1 MVSNITFLAFIALS
15 ILPIQIL
22 AFPAKAFEASAMNS
36 KIASLAKAAYE
47 ERRAK
52 RSSPGFNAAAQIINV
67 SGEHAFVPPGPKD
80 MRGPCPGLN
89 ALANHGFIPHNGF
102 ATISQIINANEE
114 VFGMGADLAIFLTVY
129 GLVMDGNPLSLN
141 PGWSIGAS
149 PTQGQNI
156 LDNLFGL
163 LGAPQGLIGSHN
175 KYEGDTSP
183 TRGDLFVYG
192 NAWVLQMP
200 HFQEL
205 FDLQPDKDT
214 ANYDIGIMS
223 QLRQITFERSVRTNP
238 YFFYGPFVGMAVS
251 NAAQSFIFRFMA
263 NHTAEHPEGILDQ
276 FNLKSFFGV
285 TGETGY
291 FEKKDG
297 WERIPPGWGRRAIGD
312 EYGIL
317 SLTEDILYFASE
329 YPNTL
334 TVGGN
339 IGTVNSF
346 TGVDFSDL
354 TGGVYNLESLF
365 EGNNLACFLLQNAQ
379 LTAPDFLKNVFS
391 DITEPLGILS
401 TTTEGILCSIGG
413 CPQLM
418 DPDQSKFQFSSFPG
432 SGASL

>member
-1 MVSNITFLAFIALS
+1 MVSKITFLAFIALS
-15 ILPIQIL
+15 TLPIQTL
-22 AFPAKAFEASAMNS
+22 AFPAKAFEATPMNS

-47 ERRAK
+47 KRREK
-52 RSSPGFNAAAQIINV
+52 RGSPGFNAAAQIIDV

-89 ALANHGFIPHNGF
+89 ALANHGFLPHNGF
-102 ATISQIINANEE
+102 ATISQIISANEE
-114 VFGMGADLAIFLTVY
+114 VFGMGADLATFLTIY

-149 PTQGQNI
+149 PAQGQNI

-205 FDLQPDKDT
+205 FDLQPDKAT

-223 QLRQITFERSVRTNP
+223 QLRQITFERSIRTNP

-251 NAAQSFIFRFMA
+251 NAAQSFIYRFMA

-297 WERIPPGWGRRAIGD
+297 WERIPGGWGRRAFGD

-334 TVGGN
+334 TIGGN
-339 IGTVNSF
+339 TGEVNTFS
-346 TGVDFSDL
+346 GVDFSNL

-379 LTAPDFLKNVFS
+379 LTAPDFLKTIFT

-401 TTTEGILCSIGG
+401 TTTNGILGAIGG

-418 DPDQSKFQFSSFPG
+418 EVDQSKFQFSSFPG
-432 SGASL
+432 SGATL

>member
-15 ILPIQIL
+15 ILPLQII
-22 AFPAKAFEASAMNS
+22 AFPAKVFEASAMNS

-192 NAWVLQMP
+192 NAWVLQMS

-205 FDLQPDKDT
+205 FNLQPDKDT

-285 TGETGY
+285 TGEIGN

-317 SLTEDILYFASE
+317 SLTEDIIYFTSE

-339 IGTVNSF
+339 TGTVNSF

-401 TTTEGILCSIGG
+401 STTQGILGSIGG

-432 SGASL
+432 SGATL

>member
-1 MVSNITFLAFIALS
+1 MVSNFTFLAFIALA
-15 ILPIQIL
+15 ILPIQTL
-22 AFPAKAFEASAMNS
+22 AFPAKAFEATAMNS

-47 ERRAK
+47 KRRAK
-52 RSSPGFNAAAQIINV
+52 RSSPGFNAAAQIIDV

-89 ALANHGFIPHNGF
+89 ALANHGFLPHNGF
-102 ATISQIINANEE
+102 ATISQMIKANEE

-141 PGWSIGAS
+141 PGWSIGGS

-163 LGAPQGLIGSHN
+163 LGSPQGLIGSHN

-200 HFQEL
+200 HFQEM
-205 FDLQPDKDT
+205 FDLQPDKET
-214 ANYDIGIMS
+214 ANYDIGVMS

-263 NHTAEHPEGILDQ
+263 NHTAQHPEGILDQ

-285 TGETGY
+285 TGETGN

-339 IGTVNSF
+339 TGTTNSF

-354 TGGVYNLESLF
+354 TSGVYNLESLF

-401 TTTEGILCSIGG
+401 STTEGILGEIGG
-413 CPQLM
+413 CPELR
-418 DPDQSKFQFSSFPG
+418 DVDQSKFQFSSFPG
-432 SGASL
+432 SGATI

>member
-22 AFPAKAFEASAMNS
+22 AFPAKAFEATAMNS

-67 SGEHAFVPPGPKD
+67 SREHAFVPPGPKD

-89 ALANHGFIPHNGF
+89 ALANHGFLPHNGF
-102 ATISQIINANEE
+102 ATISQIISANEE
-114 VFGMGADLAIFLTVY
+114 VFGMGADLAIFLTIY

-149 PTQGQNI
+149 PSQGQNI

-192 NAWVLQMP
+192 NAWILQMP

-205 FDLQPDKDT
+205 FDLQPDKDA

-223 QLRQITFERSVRTNP
+223 QLR
-238 YFFYGPFVGMAVS
+238 
-251 NAAQSFIFRFMA
+251 
-263 NHTAEHPEGILDQ
+263 
-276 FNLKSFFGV
+276 
-285 TGETGY
+285 
-291 FEKKDG
+291 
-297 WERIPPGWGRRAIGD
+297 
-312 EYGIL
+312 
-317 SLTEDILYFASE
+317 
-329 YPNTL
+329 
-334 TVGGN
+334 
-339 IGTVNSF
+339 
-346 TGVDFSDL
+346 
-354 TGGVYNLESLF
+354 
-365 EGNNLACFLLQNAQ
+365 
-379 LTAPDFLKNVFS
+379 
-391 DITEPLGILS
+391 
-401 TTTEGILCSIGG
+401 
-413 CPQLM
+413 
-418 DPDQSKFQFSSFPG
+418 
-432 SGASL
+432 